1 MDPQTLEMEF
11 AGELYY
17 WRGPSPYHFVP
28 VPEDMAALLH
38 DLSPVVSYGWGV
50 IPVSVRIGETD
61 FETSLFPKD
70 GGYVVPIKDLVRK
83 GEDLADGDTEAC
95 VCECLREQVARDA
108 PSDLIKRAGGDSQLL
123 PAEEMNQPVTK
134 ILPLHQDEDH

>member
-17 WRGPSPYHFVP
+17 WRGPSPYHFVR
-28 VPEDMAALLH
+28 VPEDMAAVLH

-50 IPVSVRIGETD
+50 IPVRVRIGETD

-70 GGYVVPIKDLVRK
+70 GGYVVPVKDLVRK
-83 GEDLADGDTEAC
+83 AEDLADGDT
-95 VCECLREQVARDA
+95 
-108 PSDLIKRAGGDSQLL
+108 LL
-123 PAEEMNQPVTK
+123 LELA
-134 ILPLHQDEDH
+134 IRS